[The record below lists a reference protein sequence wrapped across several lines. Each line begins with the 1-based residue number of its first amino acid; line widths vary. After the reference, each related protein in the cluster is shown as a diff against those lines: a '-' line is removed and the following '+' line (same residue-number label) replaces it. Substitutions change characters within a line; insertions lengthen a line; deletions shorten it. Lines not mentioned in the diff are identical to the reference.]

1 MERAEDGGD
10 SEAEGDTDMAI
21 ADLGGVDDFGFAS
34 PAIVEGEEG
43 IGEDHE
49 PTAEP
54 AGVLVEGAVV
64 LFPDPDYQA
73 VDAVVDV
80 EAAEE
85 EEEEIEG

>member
-1 MERAEDGGD
+1 
-10 SEAEGDTDMAI
+10 
-21 ADLGGVDDFGFAS
+21 
-34 PAIVEGEEG
+34 
-43 IGEDHE
+43 
-49 PTAEP
+49 
-54 AGVLVEGAVV
+54 VLAEGAVV